1 MNTLNKTAVLVCAL
15 ALSAC
20 ASTPKSE
27 SVVINDVVADS
38 SSAST
43 QRAEKSFPEPDK
55 TYVKAVQR
63 YDATQINRLGI
74 GLNKNQVRFIMGNPH
89 FSEGL
94 FFVNTWNYLVGL
106 QKPNSNEYQVCQ
118 LRVDFDKQYLVEAL
132 TWKDPACAELL
143 KAPPPAVITQSS
155 PVAVKTY
162 VSNDVLFN
170 FNRSSLNDVV
180 GGVAVV
186 EKLGSDIRSQFSNI
200 QQISVIGYA
209 DRIGKADS
217 NIVLSQA
224 RAKTVADALVAQG
237 IAVDKVHAGGQGATS
252 VFVTCTG
259 SKANVEVIRCLE
271 PNRRV
276 VVTVTGY

>member
-20 ASTPKSE
+20 ASTPNNE
-27 SVVINDVVADS
+27 AGVIRDVAADS
-38 SSAST
+38 STST
-43 QRAEKSFPEPDK
+43 APVAEKSFPEPDK

-63 YDATQINRLGI
+63 YDASQINRLGI

-94 FFVNTWNYLVGL
+94 FFVKTWNYLVGL

-143 KAPPPAVITQSS
+143 KAPPATIITQSS

-170 FNRSSLNDVV
+170 FNRSGITDVV
-180 GGVAVV
+180 GGAAVV
-186 EKLGSDIRSQFSNI
+186 EKLGSDIRSQFNNI
-200 QQISVIGYA
+200 QQVSVIGYA
-209 DRIGKADS
+209 DRIGKVDS
-217 NIVLSQA
+217 NAALSQA
-224 RAKTVADALVAQG
+224 RARTIADALISQG
-237 IAVDKVHAGGQGATS
+237 FAADKVQAGGQGATS
-252 VFVTCTG
+252 AFGSCTG
-259 SKANVEVIRCLE
+259 AANAQVIRCLQ